1 MEEISNQKNQI
12 TLVVREKYGN
22 LAEKQIEKQESGSC
36 CGGDDF
42 GCGVTNG
49 LSEEITHLYTAE
61 EINDLPET
69 VTGISLGCGN
79 PTAIAN
85 LAPGQTVLDL
95 GSGGGID
102 CFLAAKKVG
111 PMGRVIGL
119 DMTPKMIDLARS
131 NAKKQGFQNVEFRYG
146 YIEDIPL
153 SDASVDVI
161 ISNCVINL
169 STDKD
174 AVFRDT
180 YRVLRTGGVLNISD
194 IVTNGDLPDALVQ
207 QLSAWVGCVS
217 GALDEDV
224 YLEKMREAGFKGIE
238 ITERKYYSTDMI
250 VENKGVQ
257 EIMKENRLDLVDL
270 EKKIASITLRAV
282 KETNPC

>member
-1 MEEISNQKNQI
+1 MREKNNQVTRI
-12 TLVVREKYGN
+12 VREKYGD
-22 LAEKQIEKQESGSC
+22 LAEKQMEKQESDSC
-36 CGGDDF
+36 CGGG
-42 GCGVTNG
+42 GCGCGSTSQLTQEADN
-49 LSEEITHLYTAE
+49 LYAVG

-102 CFLAAKKVG
+102 CFLSAKKVG
-111 PMGRVIGL
+111 LKGHVIGL
-119 DMTPKMIDLARS
+119 DMTPKMIDLARM

-153 SDASVDVI
+153 PDASIDVI

-174 AVFRDT
+174 SVFRET
-180 YRVLRTGGVLNISD
+180 YRVLKAGGVLNISD
-194 IVTNGDLPDALVQ
+194 IVTNGDLPEALAQ
-207 QLSAWVGCVS
+207 QLSAWVGCVA
-217 GALDEDV
+217 GALDEEV
-224 YLEKMREAGFKGIE
+224 YLEKMRDAGFIDLK
-238 ITERKYYSTDMI
+238 ITERKYYSAAMI
-250 VENKGVQ
+250 AEIKGVQ
-257 EIMKENRLDLVDL
+257 EIVAETKFDLADL
-270 EKKIASITLRAV
+270 ENKIASITLRAV
-282 KETNPC
+282 KEA